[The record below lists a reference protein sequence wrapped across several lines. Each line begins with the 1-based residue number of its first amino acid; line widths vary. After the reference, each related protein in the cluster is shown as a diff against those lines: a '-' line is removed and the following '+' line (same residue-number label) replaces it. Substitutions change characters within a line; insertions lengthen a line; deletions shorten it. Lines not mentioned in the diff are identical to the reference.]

1 MQLPS
6 KVIPVSHFMK
16 IPKPPEGFTMK
27 PISGIRTKEEAAH
40 FMQKNGS
47 TVGYLIAKKEKLYY
61 LTAVKKG
68 ER

>member
-1 MQLPS
+1 
-6 KVIPVSHFMK
+6 MK